1 TVGGGGA
8 LVTGELVPGGC
19 IGVVD
24 GAVVVPVVA
33 GDSLGLAVVATVP
46 VGDSAGR
53 RGSVSSEH
61 ADTEM
66 VSASARAEVAAT
78 RRVRTQGVMAPKLP
92 VGRLWTR

>member
-1 TVGGGGA
+1 MVSSSGIGKPSGRKAARSRASPPTVGGGGA

-19 IGVVD
+19 IGVVV

-66 VSASARAEVAAT
+66 VSASARAEV
-78 RRVRTQGVMAPKLP
+78 
-92 VGRLWTR
+92 